1 MPLQALGPIQVK
13 LTAAQMRL
21 ARAVIEYSE
30 AVGDCRLGVHEVKA
44 TVVRF
49 GDYEGASAFQRRVM
63 GLPEPTVRDFISM
76 QAIAEKIDRAAVV
89 AARRAA

>member
-1 MPLQALGPIQVK
+1 V
-13 LTAAQMRL
+13 RL

-30 AVGDCRLGVHEVKA
+30 AVGDCELGDHELKA
-44 TVVRF
+44 STVRF
-49 GDYEGASAFQRRVM
+49 GDYAGAAAFQSRVM

-76 QAIAEKIDRAAVV
+76 QAIVMKIDRAAVV